1 MKKRF
6 LTPLALIA
14 VGAAYLGLM
23 PVPIDPV
30 AWEPPL
36 DAGHVGDFAP
46 NTELANLERI
56 SVGVSA
62 GPEDLS
68 LIHI

>member
-1 MKKRF
+1 MKKRL

-23 PVPIDPV
+23 PVAINPA
-30 AWEPPL
+30 AWDAPQ
-36 DAGHVGDFAP
+36 DAGHVGDFEP

-56 SVGVSA
+56 SVG
-62 GPEDLS
+62 PS
-68 LIHI
+68 LFWTA